1 MSFLDKLG
9 LFTDAYGDVDEDD
22 YYDPGMND
30 EPVFETVENNS
41 RPEPAPAPAAPRRKK
56 KERPARRSVFASDDT
71 EDIEA
76 EPIPDPPKATR
87 TRTSSRRGSGQV
99 VDLKSGSA
107 GREFVIFLP
116 TSFEEGT
123 EIIDHMMYGRIV
135 LVNEERLSP
144 ELSRRMTDSLS
155 GAAYALNGKLLR
167 VGSLKAVVF
176 TPHGV
181 ALLNDQLDELE
192 SSILKF

>member
-9 LFTDAYGDVDEDD
+9 LFTDAYHDVDEDE
-22 YYDPGMND
+22 YYDPGLND
-30 EPVFETVENNS
+30 EPVFETLERDS
-41 RPEPAPAPAAPRRKK
+41 EPEPAPAKPKKKK
-56 KERPARRSVFASDDT
+56 KERPARRSVFADDS
-71 EDIEA
+71 EDLEA
-76 EPIPDPPKATR
+76 EPIPEPPRATR
-87 TRTSSRRGSGQV
+87 TNRSASRRGSGQV
-99 VDLKSGSA
+99 VDLKTGTS

-116 TSFEEGT
+116 TTFEEGV
-123 EIIDHMMYGRIV
+123 EIIDHMIYGRIV
-135 LVNEERLSP
+135 LVNEEKLSP

-155 GAAYALNGKLLR
+155 GAAYALGGKLLR

-192 SSILKF
+192 SSVLKF

>member
-1 MSFLDKLG
+1 MAYLIKGAHVVDPQVGLD
-9 LFTDAYGDVDEDD
+9 DVCDVLVEDK
-22 YYDPGMND
+22 
-30 EPVFETVENNS
+30 TIVEV
-41 RPEPAPAPAAPRRKK
+41 AK
-56 KERPARRSVFASDDT
+56 
-71 EDIEA
+71 DIEA
-76 EPIPDPPKATR
+76 A
-87 TRTSSRRGSGQV
+87 
-99 VDLKSGSA
+99 
-107 GREFVIFLP
+107 
-116 TSFEEGT
+116 EGV

-155 GAAYALNGKLLR
+155 GAAYALGGKLLR

>member
-9 LFTDAYGDVDEDD
+9 LFTDAYGDVDEDE
-22 YYDPGMND
+22 YYDPGLND
-30 EPVFETVENNS
+30 DPVFETVKNDSYSE
-41 RPEPAPAPAAPRRKK
+41 PEPAPVKPKKKK
-56 KERPARRSVFASDDT
+56 KERPARRSVFADDT
-71 EDIEA
+71 EEIES
-76 EPIPDPPKATR
+76 EPIPEPPRATR
-87 TRTSSRRGSGQV
+87 TRSSGRRGSGQV
-99 VDLKSGSA
+99 VDLKTGTS

-116 TSFEEGT
+116 TTFEEGV

-155 GAAYALNGKLLR
+155 GAAYALGGKLLR

-192 SSILKF
+192 SSVLKF

>member
-9 LFTDAYGDVDEDD
+9 LFTDAYSDVDEDE
-22 YYDPGMND
+22 YYDPGLND
-30 EPVFETVENNS
+30 DPVFETVKNDSYSE
-41 RPEPAPAPAAPRRKK
+41 PEPAPVKPKKKK
-56 KERPARRSVFASDDT
+56 KERPARRSVFSDDT
-71 EDIEA
+71 EAIES
-76 EPIPDPPKATR
+76 EPIPEPPRAA
-87 TRTSSRRGSGQV
+87 RTSRSSNRRGSGQV
-99 VDLKSGSA
+99 VDLKTGTS

-116 TSFEEGT
+116 TTFEEGV

-155 GAAYALNGKLLR
+155 GAAYALGGKLLR

-192 SSILKF
+192 SSVLKF

>member
-9 LFTDAYGDVDEDD
+9 LFTDAYGDVDEDE
-22 YYDPGMND
+22 YYDPGLND
-30 EPVFETVENNS
+30 EPVFETVKNDSYSE
-41 RPEPAPAPAAPRRKK
+41 PEPAPVKPKKKK
-56 KERPARRSVFASDDT
+56 KERPARRSVFADDT
-71 EDIEA
+71 EEIES
-76 EPIPDPPKATR
+76 EPIPEPPRATR
-87 TRTSSRRGSGQV
+87 TRGSSRRGSGQV
-99 VDLKSGSA
+99 VDLKTGTS

-116 TSFEEGT
+116 TTFEEGV

-155 GAAYALNGKLLR
+155 GAAYALGGKLLR

-192 SSILKF
+192 SSVLKF